1 MHHLG
6 GTGHGREGGVWGQ
19 LHAVLGVAVGRGHG
33 RADGGAA
40 SGVALLLEVV
50 VVAALHHRPFSF
62 LHARAHQL
70 QAVQHHLVLR
80 RENIKMILVS
90 TKKANLIQAYLVF
103 NCH

>member
-6 GTGHGREGGVWGQ
+6 GTGHGRERGIWGQ

-70 QAVQHHLVLR
+70 QAVQHHLVL
-80 RENIKMILVS
+80 
-90 TKKANLIQAYLVF
+90 KKNERQNDSGKIQKSKLNNSVF
-103 NCH
+103 C